1 MTISM
6 VAQAWELWLK
16 HYDIIFS
23 KYSAYMTLQR
33 AALVTGLNVRN
44 GFTCRQ
50 KPCDL

>member
-33 AALVTGLNVRN
+33 AAVVTGLQCAEGVYV
-44 GFTCRQ
+44 
-50 KPCDL
+50 